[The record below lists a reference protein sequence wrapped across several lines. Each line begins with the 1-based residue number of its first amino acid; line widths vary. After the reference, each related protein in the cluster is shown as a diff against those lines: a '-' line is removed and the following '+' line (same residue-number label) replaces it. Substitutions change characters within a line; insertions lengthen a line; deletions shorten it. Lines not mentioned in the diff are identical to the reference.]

1 MLVEKIYTEM
11 KWQHIVQNSRQFS
24 QNYLELNE
32 NAFNLM
38 HHKKK
43 DFNVKTK
50 LKLFKNLNEVRK
62 KLSCEKRNTVN
73 RLLNMISEDIAK
85 SYNIKIKYFPSY

>member
-38 HHKKK
+38 H
-43 DFNVKTK
+43 
-50 LKLFKNLNEVRK
+50 
-62 KLSCEKRNTVN
+62 
-73 RLLNMISEDIAK
+73 EDIAK
-85 SYNIKIKYFPSY
+85 SYNIKIRYFPSY